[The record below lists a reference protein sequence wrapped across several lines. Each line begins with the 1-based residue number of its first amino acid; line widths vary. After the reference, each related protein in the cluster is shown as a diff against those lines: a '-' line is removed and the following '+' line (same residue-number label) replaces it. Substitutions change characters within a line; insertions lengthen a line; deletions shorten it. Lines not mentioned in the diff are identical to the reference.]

1 MDEPE
6 EIRLTVPGKPVPK
19 GRARS
24 RIVTLGDGRQF
35 VNHYT
40 PKETENEEAT
50 IRYCAG
56 QVMGGRALMTG
67 PLEILIC
74 AYRPIPSSWSNT
86 KIAKAVAGEIFPI
99 VKPDWDNYAKVQDAL
114 NKVVWGDDAQ
124 IVDAHVY
131 KRYSSRPRLT
141 IIVKKKTLSG
151 VFDV

>member
-1 MDEPE
+1 MDEPDV
-6 EIRLTVPGKPVPK
+6 IRITVPGEPVAK

-40 PKETENEEAT
+40 PKKTESEEGV
-50 IRYCAG
+50 IRYLAREA
-56 QVMGGRALMTG
+56 MAERPLMTG

-74 AYRPIPSSWSNT
+74 AYRPIPSSWSNK
-86 KIAKAVAGEIFPI
+86 KISRAVKGEIFPTT
-99 VKPDWDNYAKVQDAL
+99 KPDYDNYAKIQDAL
-114 NKVVWGDDAQ
+114 NKVVWVDDSQ

-131 KRYSSRPRLT
+131 KRYSPRPRLT
-141 IIVKKKTLSG
+141 VIVKKKTLSG